1 MTAQMSPDEKVFR
14 MHIERGP
21 FQNGV
26 DRQKWR
32 LLSIDWPYVLIAI
45 SAAAREGAPSEYT
58 FRFECSNYPQA
69 APTVQPWN
77 ADRGTSLEHKLWPT
91 GRSRVPL
98 AFNPGWNNGQCLYLP
113 CDRLAIAGHNQWSSQ
128 YPSMIW
134 SSNSDI
140 TFSLRIIYDLL
151 NSNDYTGTRSA

>member
-1 MTAQMSPDEKVFR
+1 MGPDEKVFR

-32 LLSIDWPYVLIAI
+32 LLSIDCPHVLIAI
-45 SAAAREGAPSEYT
+45 SAVAREGAPREYT
-58 FRFECSNYPQA
+58 FRFECSNYPQS
-69 APTVQPWN
+69 APTAQPWDN
-77 ADRGTSLEHKLWPT
+77 DQNTPLEHKQWPT

-98 AFNPGWNNGQCLYLP
+98 AFNPRWNNGQCLYLP
-113 CDRLAIAGHNQWSSQ
+113 CDRLAIAGHNQWPSQ

-134 SSNSDI
+134 SSTSDI
-140 TFSLRIIYDLL
+140 TFYLRIVYDLL
-151 NSNDYTGTRSA
+151 NSSDYTGTRSA

>member
-1 MTAQMSPDEKVFR
+1 MGPDEKVFR
-14 MHIERGP
+14 THIERGP

-32 LLSIDWPYVLIAI
+32 LLSIDWPHVLIAI
-45 SAAAREGAPSEYT
+45 SAVAREGTPSAYT
-58 FRFECSNYPQA
+58 FRFECSNYPQS
-69 APTVQPWN
+69 APTARPWDN
-77 ADRGTSLEHKLWPT
+77 DKNMPLEHKRWPT

-113 CDRLAIAGHNQWSSQ
+113 CDRLALAGHSQWPTQ

-134 SSNSDI
+134 SSTSDI
-140 TFSLRIIYDLL
+140 TFYLRIIYDLL
-151 NSNDYTGTRSA
+151 NSSDYTGTRSA